1 MRIISILL
9 ILVIVPGLTSTSVA
23 SQSFTTVTNSLS
35 STSTQLSTISIGMST
50 LSALTTS
57 ASNVASGTIPAAL
70 ISSVTG
76 VSVCYYFP
84 YLLHVDASIKA
95 IIGTISA
102 SSPVNLYIMSKSQY
116 DQFVAYNPPCGSSY
130 VSLLTEYSTKSYS
143 LQWTPPQPD
152 DYYIMLQNTSQ
163 STITYTVQV
172 STIQNQ
178 SITIYSTSML
188 LQTAILLLTQVDTL
202 KTSSTVSNW
211 TPSNDAVPILIGI
224 ASIAVIILLIR
235 SRRNKMRKDEETHMY
250 AL

>member
-1 MRIISILL
+1 
-9 ILVIVPGLTSTSVA
+9 
-23 SQSFTTVTNSLS
+23 
-35 STSTQLSTISIGMST
+35 
-50 LSALTTS
+50 
-57 ASNVASGTIPAAL
+57 
-70 ISSVTG
+70 
-76 VSVCYYFP
+76 
-84 YLLHVDASIKA
+84 HVDASIKA

-163 STITYTVQV
+163 SIITYTVQV